1 MFEPSVLFWYKPVFM
16 AELLIAEWMYSFCLK
31 KRPRWPLRALVSAAV
46 CFGIAFLFPV
56 PWLNAIYSSLMFIV
70 MTAVTVLMMKYCY
83 DEPWINILF
92 CALASYITRHIAYSM
107 YDLVIM
113 LLGMSDGLILGI
125 YGGDTS
131 FRFNV
136 FTAVIY
142 VNCYFLTYW
151 LLLILLG
158 SRLRGRD
165 ELVLK
170 NLSFLVLA
178 AFIVAVD
185 IVLNAFVVYYS
196 YDSFDRTYLSFMY
209 IYNIFCSLLAFI
221 IQFGMVSRKAL
232 QTKLDVISRM
242 WSKDREQYR
251 IAKENADRINMLCHD
266 LKYRLR
272 NIDAGTDREEID
284 WMKEVIA
291 AYDTGIKTGNDALD
305 VILNEKSMLCRSENI
320 RFTCMADGCALS
332 FMSAPDIYSLFGNA
346 VDNAIE
352 ASRKVADTDKRIIGI
367 VARRSGDMLSVNV
380 YNYFEGEL
388 KFRGGLPV
396 TTKSDAFAHGYGVRS
411 ISMIT
416 EKYGGD
422 MSVVARDGIFNLNML
437 FRTGAQDRAGNA

>member
-1 MFEPSVLFWYKPVFM
+1 MFESSVLFWYKPVFM
-16 AELLIAEWMYSFCLK
+16 AELLVAEWMYSFCLK
-31 KRPRWPLRALVSAAV
+31 KRRRWPLRALVSAAV
-46 CFGIAFLFPV
+46 CFCIAFLFPV
-56 PWLNAIYSSLMFIV
+56 PWLNALYSSLMFIV
-70 MTAVTVLMMKYCY
+70 MTAVTALMMKYCY

-92 CALASYITRHIAYSM
+92 CVLASYITRHIAYSM

-113 LLGMSDGLILGI
+113 LLGMGDGLILGI
-125 YGGDTS
+125 YGGDTA

-142 VNCYFLTYW
+142 VDCYFLTYW
-151 LLLILLG
+151 LLFILLG

-196 YDSFDRTYLSFMY
+196 YDLFDRTYLSFMY
-209 IYNIFCSLLAFI
+209 VYNIFCSLLAFI

-232 QTKLDVISRM
+232 QTKLDMISRM

-251 IAKENADRINMLCHD
+251 IAKENADRINILCHD

-272 NIDAGTDREEID
+272 SIDAGADREEINRI
-284 WMKEVIA
+284 KEVIDS
-291 AYDTGIKTGNDALD
+291 YDTGIKTGNDALD
-305 VILNEKSMLCRSENI
+305 VILNEKSVLCRSENI
-320 RFTCMADGCALS
+320 RFTCMADGGALS

-352 ASRKVADTDKRIIGI
+352 ASRKVADADKRIIGI

-388 KFRGGLPV
+388 KFREGLPV

-411 ISMIT
+411 IAMII

-422 MSVVARDGIFNLNML
+422 MSVVAKNGIFNLNML
-437 FRTGAQDRAGNA
+437 FRIGPQDRA